1 MSTFEESKRIKND
14 TLTVGRRDF
23 AKMALGGAT
32 LLSSAGGSSAKLLP
46 IPPGVKI
53 AAQAMGGPTEE
64 NMLYLKQ
71 LGVTWLSI
79 YDPKPETSTTE
90 GYTKFRQQ
98 WEAGGFK
105 VYNECTRVAP
115 NGNAILN
122 VPAIVLNLPGRDER
136 IEEFLNYLRYLGKA
150 GIPYMTYGF
159 EVLSAVERT
168 PGGRR
173 RPRGTLV
180 PLSRSATRSR

>member
-1 MSTFEESKRIKND
+1 MTFEEPKTIEND
-14 TLTVGRRDF
+14 TATVGRREF
-23 AKMALGGAT
+23 AKMALGGTAF
-32 LLSSAGGSSAKLLP
+32 LSSAGSGSAKLLP

-79 YDPKPETSTTE
+79 YDPKPETSTAE
-90 GYTKFRQQ
+90 GYTRFRQQ

-105 VYNECTRVAP
+105 VYNECSRVAP
-115 NGNAILN
+115 NGNAKLN

-136 IEEFLNYLRYLGKA
+136 IEEYLTGQ
-150 GIPYMTYGF
+150 T
-159 EVLSAVERT
+159 SSST
-168 PGGRR
+168 H
-173 RPRGTLV
+173 
-180 PLSRSATRSR
+180 